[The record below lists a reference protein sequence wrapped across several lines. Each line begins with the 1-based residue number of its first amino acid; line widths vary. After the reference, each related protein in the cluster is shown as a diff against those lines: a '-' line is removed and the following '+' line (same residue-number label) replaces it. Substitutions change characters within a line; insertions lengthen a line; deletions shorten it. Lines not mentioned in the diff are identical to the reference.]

1 MLPRI
6 KTESIPYVKAMINIG
21 AGFDIPTGNFLKGV
35 HGQMVLNAGL
45 GNLQAVV
52 GIGNTFKSTIAH
64 YMSLSATARMGDD
77 AVLDTYDTEVNIQ
90 PWHLSEMAKSVE
102 RIGHDT
108 PAWIDTGRWHITNA
122 AMMIGDKWY
131 DVFKEFLQDKIK
143 NKKKYMIDT
152 PFEDG
157 FNPGHPLKIV
167 FPSFNEVDSLSKF
180 ATSDVTKMQDDN
192 SLGDSGANTIHMR
205 QGLQKTRFLDEIP
218 NLAVGSGTYVLLT
231 AHFGEKIEMDPRNPS
246 MKLLQHVKQGQ
257 KIKGVPQNFT
267 FLMDNCWQTLSSTV
281 LQNKADNTIL
291 YPRDSKDKTPNDQD
305 LNFVTL
311 KQLRSKSGPSGIVW
325 GVVVSQKEGL
335 LPSLTEFHFLK
346 TNQRFGL
353 PGNDQNYVCCLCP
366 DIKLSRTKIRQQ
378 LDKHP
383 RLRRAVNILSEF
395 LQMRTMWFGRL
406 EQKYFLDPQEI
417 YDRIKEA
424 GYDWDMIL
432 NHTRGWWTI
441 NPNDHQLELSTLD
454 ILRMALGE
462 YHPYWLEA
470 DKKTIKKEY
479 AKKLKEVVEVASD
492 DEDEE

>member
-1 MLPRI
+1 MLPRMNVE
-6 KTESIPYVKAMINIG
+6 TIPYVKPMINIG

-35 HGQMVLNAGL
+35 HGQMVFNGGL
-45 GNLQAVV
+45 GNLQAIV
-52 GIGNTFKSTIAH
+52 GIGNTFKSTIEH
-64 YMSLSATARMGDD
+64 YMMVSAVARMGEE
-77 AVLDTYDTEVNIQ
+77 ATLETYDTEVNIQ

-102 RIGHDT
+102 RVYRDE
-108 PAWIDTGRWHITNA
+108 PSWIDTGRWRITNA
-122 AMMIGDKWY
+122 ALMIGDKWY
-131 DVFKEFLQDKIK
+131 DVFKEFLQAKIK
-143 NKKKYMIDT
+143 DKKKYMVET

-157 FNPGHPLKIV
+157 FNPGNPMKMIY
-167 FPSFNEVDSLSKF
+167 PSYQEVDSLSKF

-218 NLAVGSGTYVLLT
+218 NLAVGSNTYIMLT

-281 LQNKADNTIL
+281 LQNGDKTTL
-291 YPRDSKDKTPNDQD
+291 YPRTSDDKFQGDQD

-325 GVVVSQKEGL
+325 GVVVSQKEGV

-346 TNQRFGL
+346 TSQRFGL

-383 RLRRAVNILSEF
+383 RLRRAVNILSEY
-395 LQMRTMWFGRL
+395 LQMRTMWHGRL
-406 EQKYFLDPQEI
+406 ESKYFMDPQDI
-417 YDRIKEA
+417 YDKIKEA
-424 GYDWDMIL
+424 GYDWDFIL
-432 NHTRGWWTI
+432 EHTRGWWTI
-441 NPNDHQLELSTLD
+441 NQKDHQLELSTLD

-462 YHPYWLEA
+462 YHPYWLED
-470 DKKTIKKEY
+470 DKKTVKKQY
-479 AKKLKEVVEVASD
+479 AKLLKEVEHVT
-492 DEDEE
+492 DEETSES